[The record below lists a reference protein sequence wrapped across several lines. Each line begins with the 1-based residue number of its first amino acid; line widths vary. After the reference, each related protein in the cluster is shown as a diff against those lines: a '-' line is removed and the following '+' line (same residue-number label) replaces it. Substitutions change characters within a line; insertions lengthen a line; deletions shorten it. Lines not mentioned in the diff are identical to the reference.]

1 MLPWSSS
8 SSLCVLVGDY
18 VSMTTLTQKQHR
30 IFDAIEKLTVSKGH
44 PPSYRELMEELGYQ
58 STGSIYRFVKA
69 LKKKGALESAPRSWR
84 NVRPT
89 KSRRED
95 TSVADVEVIG
105 QISRQHPPELFAKTS
120 HISVPI
126 HLVCHNASVYGLL
139 IQDASFLDEHLL
151 PGDLILV
158 EPADTIE
165 PGELVLA
172 STHQSIIGHF
182 FDEGSMFRFRSS
194 PYAPSG
200 AVASI
205 TVPAGDAQV
214 WGVIVGMIRSLGTV

>member
-1 MLPWSSS
+1 MQP
-8 SSLCVLVGDY
+8 
-18 VSMTTLTQKQHR
+18 LTPKQHR
-30 IFDAIEKLTVSKGH
+30 LFEAIEAYTSTHGH
-44 PPSYRELMEELGYQ
+44 PPSYRELMETLGYQ

-69 LKKKGALESAPRSWR
+69 LKEKGALESSPRSWR

-89 KSRRED
+89 TKRLKD
-95 TSVADVEVIG
+95 DFIVDVEVIG
-105 QISRQHPPELFAKTS
+105 QISRQRPPELFAKTS
-120 HISVPI
+120 TMSVPT
-126 HLVCHNASVYGLL
+126 HLVGQSTSVYGLL

-182 FDEGSMFRFRSS
+182 YDEESVFRFRSS

-200 AVASI
+200 AIASI
-205 TVPAGDAQV
+205 TTPANDTQV
-214 WGVIVGMIRSLGTV
+214 WGVIIGLMRSLSTSQRT